1 MSLKSAYKTSGE
13 IFRQVS
19 KMYQP
24 GLLDQMKAIK
34 NGEIVVVRGQYDH
47 IETLLDTMKLPYELI
62 SPKEVASHNGGRV
75 MFVNCS
81 SYDCIDKKTKDTVK
95 EFVNDGGR
103 LVTTDWS
110 LGFVLGIFPGKY
122 KKIKDTAQEVVEVQ
136 CTTDLSRKLLGL
148 NYAQCHP
155 KWWLEG
161 SSHIYEIK
169 DGVVPI
175 ITSNEMEA
183 KYGKPYVATG
193 FTEGK
198 GEAIHFISHLE
209 LQKTKLS
216 TKEDKKGLETFL
228 KNMKIS
234 KTAEMDDDLMVAELE
249 AAYST
254 LNTLAYLCL
263 PSALLNPTM
272 KSVMLKSNIGGE
284 KSKALI

>member
-110 LGFVLGIFPGKY
+110 LGFVLGIFP
-122 KKIKDTAQEVVEVQ
+122 
-136 CTTDLSRKLLGL
+136 
-148 NYAQCHP
+148 
-155 KWWLEG
+155 
-161 SSHIYEIK
+161 
-169 DGVVPI
+169 
-175 ITSNEMEA
+175 
-183 KYGKPYVATG
+183 
-193 FTEGK
+193 
-198 GEAIHFISHLE
+198 
-209 LQKTKLS
+209 
-216 TKEDKKGLETFL
+216 
-228 KNMKIS
+228 
-234 KTAEMDDDLMVAELE
+234 
-249 AAYST
+249 
-254 LNTLAYLCL
+254 
-263 PSALLNPTM
+263 
-272 KSVMLKSNIGGE
+272 
-284 KSKALI
+284 